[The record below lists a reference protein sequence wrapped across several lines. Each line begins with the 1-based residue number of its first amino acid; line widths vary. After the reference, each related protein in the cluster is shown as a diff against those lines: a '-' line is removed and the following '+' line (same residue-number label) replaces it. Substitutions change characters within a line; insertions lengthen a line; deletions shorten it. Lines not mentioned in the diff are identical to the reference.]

1 MKKILFILFTL
12 IITTAF
18 SVSSQTTIIDAIK
31 SGNAGELSKYFDKIV
46 EINLP
51 EKSNSYSKK
60 QAELVLRDFFNNNSV
75 KDLTVIHNSETAGSQ
90 YFIGNLITANGKYRI
105 TVYLKQKEDK
115 LLIQELRLEK

>member
-1 MKKILFILFTL
+1 MKKILFILLTL
-12 IITTAF
+12 VITTSF
-18 SVSSQTTIIDAIK
+18 SVSSQTTIINAIK
-31 SGNAGELSKYFDKIV
+31 SGNTAELSKYFDKIV

-90 YFIGNLITANGKYRI
+90 YFIGNLITANGKFRI
-105 TVYLKQKEDK
+105 TVYLKQKDDK